1 MSAQQSQSQLQVQG
15 QAQQQAQLQV
25 QGQAQQQVQ
34 AQAQVQR
41 QLFVA
46 LPVPLSNP
54 SVQTR
59 LAAMAIGAPKPL
71 SANEVASSKDA
82 ASIAATAS
90 VAAAAAASAEN
101 TVRPWEKRLFT
112 CALTA
117 AAPFSPLFCWK
128 QGLELTQLSEG
139 DSALNFIHTCSRYLT
154 PQSEQDILISFA
166 LRHLTSFV
174 AMAAQNFVSVNPLT
188 RFNYVLD
195 LKSALYTCVYFG
207 QNHEKWQFYEL
218 DTWRNL
224 WTAAQALG
232 FQKSGDGL
240 GLSEQLNRVEAAT
253 YIYNFLWQQEPK
265 IMAFLCSSWQQR
277 LALVVKAVQAQAP
290 YVAHIDEQGLLCLLQ
305 VQEVVPSLRLVRGLV
320 SDGSQVKP
328 VTLSLDVAPLLAPT
342 SILTPARQEMLSF
355 SLEQAIAQLQAA
367 AAAHIAVSKASTV
380 QAPASADSTSQTV
393 EDETGSTDA
402 PAPEQSV
409 AASLPRKTST
419 PKKPRSTKA
428 LAAAAEKAPDTSTAA
443 ATTTNTATATATA
456 ELARAPVAVTQK
468 KVATSKTTSKS
479 KSTKAKNKATAKESS
494 EALASSMPP
503 RTRKASSRSSTEKSS
518 LIVNAVVEP
527 AASLDIT
534 LDADSAPLL
543 QVHDQLTQELLLT
556 QLTFAGVSENKP
568 DYALLAAR
576 HLTASQSLSPVLV
589 ALLQGDSLSMQALKS
604 SDLPCYLQ
612 YMAALGADK
621 RQRFVQ
627 IAAAVAEHK
636 VPAEELAQ
644 EDSAFGRQ
652 VLCFLGENYY
662 AALFE
667 QTRSRYERYVQRVLA
682 QRRPQLLHELKVMAG
697 LIKEADKR
705 GARLVQALWQS
716 LGAE

>member
-34 AQAQVQR
+34 AQAQAQR

-443 ATTTNTATATATA
+443 TTTTATATA

-705 GARLVQALWQS
+705 GARLVQALSQS

>member
-34 AQAQVQR
+34 AQAQAQR

-428 LAAAAEKAPDTSTAA
+428 LAAAAEKALDTSTAA
-443 ATTTNTATATATA
+443 TTTTATATA

-705 GARLVQALWQS
+705 GARLVQALSQS

>member
-1 MSAQQSQSQLQVQG
+1 MSAQQS
-15 QAQQQAQLQV
+15 QLQV

-34 AQAQVQR
+34 AQAQAQR

-139 DSALNFIHTCSRYLT
+139 DSALNFIYTCSRYLT

-443 ATTTNTATATATA
+443 AATTTTTTTSTATA

-479 KSTKAKNKATAKESS
+479 KSTKAKNKDTAKESS

-518 LIVNAVVEP
+518 LIVNAVVDP

-589 ALLQGDSLSMQALKS
+589 ALLQGDCLSMQALKS

>member
-1 MSAQQSQSQLQVQG
+1 MSAQQSQP
-15 QAQQQAQLQV
+15 
-25 QGQAQQQVQ
+25 
-34 AQAQVQR
+34 QAQVPVQQAPAQR

-59 LAAMAIGAPKPL
+59 LAAMAIGAPKPVR
-71 SANEVASSKDA
+71 ANEVASSKDA
-82 ASIAATAS
+82 ATAVSAAS
-90 VAAAAAASAEN
+90 AADAASAEN

-207 QNHEKWQFYEL
+207 QNHDKWQFYEL

-265 IMAFLCSSWQQR
+265 IMAFLCASWQQR
-277 LALVVKAVQAQAP
+277 LALVVKAVQSQAP
-290 YVAHIDEQGLLCLLQ
+290 YVAHIDEQGLLCLLLL
-305 VQEVVPSLRLVRGLV
+305 QEVVPSLRLVRGLGY
-320 SDGSQVKP
+320 DGSQVKP

-342 SILTPARQEMLSF
+342 SILTPARQKMLSF

-367 AAAHIAVSKASTV
+367 AAAQIAGSKTAAEQAS
-380 QAPASADSTSQTV
+380 ASADSASQTG
-393 EDETGSTDA
+393 ESETGSTAA
-402 PAPEQSV
+402 PALELDV
-409 AASLPRKTST
+409 AAPLSSKTT
-419 PKKPRSTKA
+419 AKKPWSTKA
-428 LAAAAEKAPDTSTAA
+428 PAAAAEQEPDMSPATAA
-443 ATTTNTATATATA
+443 TDAAT
-456 ELARAPVAVTQK
+456 ELASAPAAVTQK
-468 KVATSKTTSKS
+468 KAASSKTTSQS
-479 KSTKAKNKATAKESS
+479 KSTKATATAKDSS
-494 EALASSMPP
+494 EAAASSKLP
-503 RTRKASSRSSTEKSS
+503 RSRKASSLSSKEKST
-518 LIVNAVVEP
+518 LIVNAAVEP

-534 LDADSAPLL
+534 LNADSATLL
-543 QVHDQLTQELLLT
+543 QVRDPLTQDLLLT
-556 QLTFAGVSENKP
+556 QLTVAGISENKP
-568 DYALLAAR
+568 DYALLAAC
-576 HLTASQSLSPVLV
+576 HLTATQSLSPVLG
-589 ALLQGDSLSMQALKS
+589 AALQGDSFTMLALQS

-612 YMAALGADK
+612 YMASLGADK
-621 RQRFVQ
+621 RQSFVQ
-627 IAAAVAEHK
+627 IAAAVAAHR
-636 VPAEELAQ
+636 VPAEDLAQ

-697 LIKEADKR
+697 LIKEDDKR